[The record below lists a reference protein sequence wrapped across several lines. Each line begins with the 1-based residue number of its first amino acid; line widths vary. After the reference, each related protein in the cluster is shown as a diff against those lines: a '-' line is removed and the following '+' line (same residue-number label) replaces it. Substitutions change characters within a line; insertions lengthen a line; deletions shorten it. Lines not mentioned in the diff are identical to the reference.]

1 VFLGDQLLPYLVLAI
16 GGALVVG
23 NGLAL
28 VRPPAEADGEAT
40 RPPLART
47 VVMIV
52 VGLVAAVWSIAT
64 LTS

>member
-1 VFLGDQLLPYLVLAI
+1 
-16 GGALVVG
+16 
-23 NGLAL
+23 